1 MEKNEIVIRFES
13 NRTLN
18 DRERNDLVTRLW
30 TEIAEP
36 EIIDEHEGWIPAE
49 YDTVVVSVDFSQI
62 P

>member
-13 NRTLN
+13 NRALN

-36 EIIDEHEGWIPAE
+36 EIIDEYEGWIPAE